1 MNLTAL
7 PTGASS
13 TGTPAL
19 AWRGVTHQIDRT
31 VILDKLTLDVPAGG
45 ILALVGPSGCGKTT
59 LLSMAAGL
67 LAPIRGRVDTDAAH
81 IACMFQ
87 DSRLLPW
94 RRARDNAAF
103 GLRCLGVPRRERL
116 DSAQRLL
123 ESLGLSP
130 EDGDKFPHQLS
141 GGMRQRVALARALA
155 IAPDLLLLDEPFNA
169 LDTLLRR
176 DLQDLV
182 RDAVTER
189 GMTAVFVT
197 HDLTEAIRVC
207 DRLAVMSGPPG
218 RLAFTTGFSL
228 AADLRDETSVLAG
241 LRGLWAEPAVVEAL
255 GGTLTQ
261 RRRGAA

>member
-1 MNLTAL
+1 MNLIAL
-7 PTGASS
+7 PAVQCSQ
-13 TGTPAL
+13 PAL
-19 AWRGVTHQIDRT
+19 VWHGVTHQIGRT
-31 VILDKLTLDVPAGG
+31 VILDDLTLEVPAGG

-67 LAPIRGRVDTDAAH
+67 LVPGRGRVETDAGHVAS
-81 IACMFQ
+81 MFQ

-103 GLRCLGVPRRERL
+103 GLRCLGVPRRTRL
-116 DSAQRLL
+116 ETAQRLL
-123 ESLGLSP
+123 ESLGLAP

-182 RDAVTER
+182 RNAVTER

-218 RLAFTTGFSL
+218 RVAFTTAFSL
-228 AADLRDETSVLAG
+228 AADLRDDASVLAG
-241 LRGLWAEPAVVEAL
+241 LRSLWAEPAVVEAL
-255 GGTLTQ
+255 GGTLPQ

>member
-1 MNLTAL
+1 MNLTASC
-7 PTGASS
+7 GGVA
-13 TGTPAL
+13 PAL
-19 AWRGVTHQIDRT
+19 AWRGVGHHIGRT
-31 VILDKLTLDVPAGG
+31 VVLEPLTLEVPAGG

-67 LAPIRGRVDTDAAH
+67 LSPAQGHIQTDATQ
-81 IACMFQ
+81 IACLFQ

-103 GLRCLGVPRRERL
+103 GLRCLGVPKRERL
-116 DSAQRLL
+116 ETAQRLL
-123 ESLGLSP
+123 ESLGLAA

-182 RDAVTER
+182 RSAVTER

-197 HDLTEAIRVC
+197 HDLTEAVRVC
-207 DRLAVMSGPPG
+207 DCLAVMGGPPG

-228 AADLRDETSVLAG
+228 AADLRDDDAVLGG
-241 LRGLWAEPAVVEAL
+241 LRNLWRKPAVVEAL
-255 GGTLTQ
+255 GGAVSRQ
-261 RRRGAA
+261 RRGAA